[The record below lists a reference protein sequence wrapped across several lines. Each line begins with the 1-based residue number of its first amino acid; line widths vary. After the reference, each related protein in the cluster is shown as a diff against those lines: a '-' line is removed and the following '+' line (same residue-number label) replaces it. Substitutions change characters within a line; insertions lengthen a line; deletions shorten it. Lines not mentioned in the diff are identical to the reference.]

1 MNSKEYLEIL
11 EAYNKVCEQK
21 IGIDATKEGG
31 PEKLLQKIIKDNPK
45 YGGGQVH
52 RTGLQKANYEP
63 EGNLVDEQN
72 MSEEDLYGYVLQY
85 LISEGYAEDVTAA
98 MAIMKNMGDQWK
110 RSILESA
117 LNENVVKNMGD
128 NVKNAARMFRM
139 MTGIEKIPQKPPS
152 GPANLSN
159 IATKGPSKPAPTPQ
173 RFKIGTPPPKPSVS
187 RPRNPGVSLPTR
199 SPHVAAAAAGL
210 QSYNT
215 GDATLKGAL
224 KRGDYKPQQGPK
236 NPDQGL
242 SKAQSFDKAFKAAR
256 TSGQKEFTWNNKRY
270 NTKMK

>member
-1 MNSKEYLEIL
+1 MNSKEYKELL
-11 EAYNKVCEQK
+11 EAYSKIYEKK
-21 IGIDATKEGG
+21 IGIDASKHGG

-45 YGGGQVH
+45 YGGGEVV

-63 EGNLVDEQN
+63 EGNLVDEQQFP
-72 MSEEDLYGYVLQY
+72 EEDIYEYVLHH
-85 LISEGYAEDVTAA
+85 LISEGYAENTKAA
-98 MAIMKNMGDQWK
+98 VAILENMGDRWK
-110 RSILESA
+110 RSILEDG
-117 LNENVVKNMGD
+117 LNENVIKNIGD

-152 GPANLSN
+152 GPANLSR
-159 IATKGPSKPAPTPQ
+159 IATKGPSKPAPSPQ
-173 RFKIGTPPPKPSVS
+173 RFKIGTPPPKPSAT

-199 SPHVAAAAAGL
+199 SPHVAAATAGL

-224 KRGDYKPQQGPK
+224 KRGDYKPKQGPK

-242 SKAQSFDKAFKAAR
+242 TKAQSFDKAFKAAR
-256 TSGQKEFTWNNKRY
+256 TSGQKEFTWNNKKY